1 MNRMTLSRA
10 IVGFTMGLCLVAG
23 APAQAKSAKSAK
35 AHSVKAHK
43 HAHHHGG
50 GLSFHAPI
58 KALKFSDL
66 DGWQKDD
73 WPPPSR
79 PS

>member
-43 HAHHHGG
+43 HAPVHHHVGG
-50 GLSFHAPI
+50 FSFHAP
-58 KALKFSDL
+58 
-66 DGWQKDD
+66 
-73 WPPPSR
+73 PSKR
-79 PS
+79 